1 MSPLLSRYTGDLVA
15 LGRRIHG
22 GVCSRQA
29 FRRLITCKAGVKRSA
44 VTSLLVMRGS
54 KSLLTWIAG
63 VLVAA
68 VIAVL
73 GVIFMMDIYIALQ
86 EPERAPIERR

>member
-1 MSPLLSRYTGDLVA
+1 M
-15 LGRRIHG
+15 
-22 GVCSRQA
+22 
-29 FRRLITCKAGVKRSA
+29 
-44 VTSLLVMRGS
+44 MRGS

>member
-1 MSPLLSRYTGDLVA
+1 
-15 LGRRIHG
+15 
-22 GVCSRQA
+22 
-29 FRRLITCKAGVKRSA
+29 
-44 VTSLLVMRGS
+44 MRGS

-73 GVIFMMDIYIALQ
+73 GVIFMMDIYIALKNPSGRPSNAA
-86 EPERAPIERR
+86 EGPLRVALSFPPIPLGAGQFTPKKRMASIMQRT